1 MIPVSYNVRNL
12 AVRKSTTLAAALGLG
27 LVVFVF
33 ASVMMLNNG
42 IRRTLGRSASPDVAI
57 VLRKGSDAE
66 LSSSIDD
73 PSVSLIVASKEISK
87 GGDGQPLAIGEVVAV
102 MLLEKLGTEFGASG
116 VSNVQVRGVP
126 DGAFKF
132 RPSVHIVEGRL
143 AQPGS
148 DEVIVGKAIR
158 GRFRGLQVGQTFELK
173 KNRPAK
179 VVGVFADDGS
189 SFESEVW
196 ADLHVMRAAFGREGL
211 VSAVR
216 ARLESP
222 TKFDAFKT
230 GIETNRQLGL
240 SVMRESD
247 YYDKL
252 SEGTRIFITAMG
264 VMIAVFFSIGAM
276 IGATITMH
284 AAVANRQREIGTLR
298 ALGFSRSSILTSFL
312 FESILLAVIGGAIGA
327 AASLLMGFVRFSTM
341 NFASWS
347 EISFSFEPTPT
358 IIVTA
363 VVLAAVMG
371 IIGGFFPA
379 IRASRVSPIEAM
391 RA

>member
-1 MIPVSYNVRNL
+1 VIPLSYNARNL

-33 ASVMMLNNG
+33 ASVMMLSNG
-42 IRRTLGRSASPDVAI
+42 IKKTLGRAASPDVAI

-66 LSSSIDD
+66 LSSSIED
-73 PSVSLIVASKEISK
+73 PSVSIIMASKEIAK
-87 GGDGQPLAIGEVVAV
+87 APDGQPLAIGEVVAV
-102 MLLEKLGTEFGASG
+102 MLLEKLGTTG

-126 DGAFKF
+126 DGVFAF

-143 AQPGS
+143 AKPGS

-158 GRFRGLQVGQTFELK
+158 GRFRGLEVGQSFDLK
-173 KNRPAK
+173 KNRPVR
-179 VVGVFADDGS
+179 VVGVFADEGS
-189 SFESEVW
+189 SHESEVW
-196 ADLHVMRAAFGREGL
+196 ADVHLVRAAFGRDGL

-222 TKFDAFKT
+222 SKFDAFKT
-230 GIETNRQLGL
+230 SIETNRQLGL
-240 SVMRESD
+240 AVMRESD
-247 YYDKL
+247 YYEKQ

-264 VMIAVFFSIGAM
+264 VMIAIFFSVGAM

-298 ALGFSRSSILTSFL
+298 ALGFSRTSILGCFL
-312 FESILLAVIGGAIGA
+312 FESVLLALIGGALGA
-327 AASLLMGFVRFSTM
+327 AASMLMGFVRFSTM

-347 EISFSFEPTPT
+347 EISFSFEPTVG
-358 IIVTA
+358 IVATA
-363 VVLAAVMG
+363 VILAAIMG
-371 IIGGFFPA
+371 ILGGFFPA